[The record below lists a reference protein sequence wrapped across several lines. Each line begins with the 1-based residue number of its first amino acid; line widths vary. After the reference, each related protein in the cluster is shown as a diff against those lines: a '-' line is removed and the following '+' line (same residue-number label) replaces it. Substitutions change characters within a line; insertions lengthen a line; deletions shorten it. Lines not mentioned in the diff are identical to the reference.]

1 MDLWLEAYRRTWA
14 HETAEEALSVYAR
27 IFDEAPAAII
37 VTRPDFT
44 ISDAN
49 VSAQRMLQ
57 RSLTTLRGKSFHRC
71 VAAADSTA
79 FAAIAKQI
87 VSVPGSVTRPLL
99 VKSSDDTQVEVALI
113 ACAMRDAEGQPEM
126 IVMILLERGEEIS
139 SDIL

>member
-14 HETAEEALSVYAR
+14 HETPEEALAFYAR

-37 VTRPDFT
+37 VTQPNFA

-57 RSLTTLRGKSFHRC
+57 RSVSALRGKLFHRY
-71 VAAADSTA
+71 VAAADRIA

-87 VSVPGSVTRPLL
+87 ISVPGSITRPLL
-99 VKSSDDTQVEVALI
+99 MNSSDDSQVEVSLI
-113 ACAMRDAEGQPEM
+113 ACALRDAENNPEM
-126 IVMILLERGEEIS
+126 IMLMLLDRGDQIS